1 MFNKISNRLLILVSA
16 ISLGFSPCALA
27 QNESSSILQDS
38 LSDLTI
44 VAGIGLGGAVLGL
57 STLSFTEEPK
67 DHMKNILVGGAI
79 GIIAGVGI
87 VAWQHASR
95 SKGIIESGSIESNE
109 EFSTSRRVAWQ
120 RSQIK
125 KTFQSQAKNI
135 PSFNYNFS
143 F

>member
-1 MFNKISNRLLILVSA
+1 MFNKISNKILILLSA
-16 ISLGFSPCALA
+16 ITLSFSPCVLA
-27 QNESSSILQDS
+27 QDGSSSILQDS
-38 LSDLTI
+38 LSDLTV
-44 VAGIGLGGAVLGL
+44 VAGIGLGGAILGL

-87 VAWQHASR
+87 VAWQHAAR
-95 SKGIIESGSIESNE
+95 SKGVIESGSIESSE

-120 RSQIK
+120 RAQIQ